1 VQLIIAVL
9 ALLFV
14 FTTAKAE
21 PVTVLRVIDGDTLII
36 GELCSPL
43 LPGSLLRIR
52 VRGIDTPESRR
63 PPAKCASE
71 AAAGKAATLHART
84 LVKPGDVVRL
94 SRPGPD
100 KYACRIVADVR
111 LASGRDFGAAM
122 IAAGH
127 ARAYDGKRKASWCPA
142 RVSSP

>member
-1 VQLIIAVL
+1 VQLIIAIL
-9 ALLFV
+9 SLLFLYA
-14 FTTAKAE
+14 TARAE

-36 GELCSPL
+36 GEPCSPL
-43 LPGSLLRIR
+43 LPTNLLRIR

-71 AAAGKAATLHART
+71 VTAGKAATLHARE
-84 LVKPGDVVRL
+84 LIQPGDIVTV
-94 SRPGPD
+94 SRTGPD

-111 LASGRDFGAAM
+111 LPSGRDFGSAM

-127 ARAYDGKRKASWCPA
+127 ARAYDGKRKSTWCPVRA
-142 RVSSP
+142 R